1 MTMRTLAT
9 TGIALLVTALLV
21 SALPASLPAQEVVDL
36 TGRDDRLDT
45 DFEEVFRIGVLDG
58 EDWEMLG
65 SVMHVAFDENGHLY
79 IVDGLGGGFGA
90 GGNIPMLGSEGMRV
104 LVFDASGNF
113 LHQFGTS
120 GEGPGEFNMPAGF
133 AVMRDGTTIVSDMG
147 HRAYQLFDA
156 DGSFLRMVRG
166 SDDSGAS
173 WVTGQLHADPRGG
186 GVFTGQFGNRIS
198 GISSGDGGAP
208 PPPTSRPVTRLDL
221 GGEVVQ
227 TETVAEG
234 WLPPREEADIKLPSG
249 IKIQGGGGV
258 SNLLKALSPPSVFE
272 PRFLVGVLP
281 DGGVV
286 YSDSSAYALKV
297 TQPDATEIAR
307 IIRRPLRPEPVT
319 PRIEK
324 DYLEKE
330 EAARREGGIGAGG
343 GFIQFRSVTSG
354 GGNPRVANQSI
365 PLEMPEPVFFP
376 ELSVLRGLS
385 TTWEGRVWVQRR
397 GDEPQSDG
405 PIDVV
410 TADGRY
416 VGTFQTDAIK
426 MPNAF
431 GPNGMAA
438 FIEHDELEVARVV
451 VRRLPAAVR

>member
-1 MTMRTLAT
+1 MTIRTLAI
-9 TGIALLVTALLV
+9 TGVALLA
-21 SALPASLPAQEVVDL
+21 SALPAPLPLPAQEVVDL
-36 TGRDDRLDT
+36 TGRDDQLDA
-45 DFEEVFRIGVLDG
+45 DFEEVFRIGVLEG
-58 EDWEMLG
+58 EDWEMFG
-65 SVMHVAFDENGHLY
+65 SIMHVAFDENGNLY
-79 IVDGLGGGFGA
+79 IVDGLGGGIVA
-90 GGNIPMLGSEGMRV
+90 GGNIRILGSEGMRV

-133 AVMRDGTTIVSDMG
+133 AVMRDGTTIVSDAG

-186 GVFTGQFGNRIS
+186 GVFTGTFGSQIS
-198 GISSGDGGAP
+198 LIRSGDVGEQGG
-208 PPPTSRPVTRLDL
+208 PPTSRPVTRLDL
-221 GGEVVQ
+221 GGEVVRA
-227 TETVAEG
+227 ETVAEG
-234 WLPPREEADIKLPSG
+234 WLPPRKEA
-249 IKIQGGGGV
+249 
-258 SNLLKALSPPSVFE
+258 VFE
-272 PRFLVGVLP
+272 LPRNLRVSLSNALGGLSRPSTFEPPFLVGVLP
-281 DGGVV
+281 GGNVV

-297 TQPDATEIAR
+297 TRPDATEIAR

-324 DYLEKE
+324 DYLEKR

-354 GGNPRVANQSI
+354 GGNPGVANQSI
-365 PLEMPEPVFFP
+365 PLEMPEPVFYP

-385 TTWEGRVWVQRR
+385 TTWEGRIWVQRR
-397 GDEPQSDG
+397 GEEPQSDG

-416 VGTFQTDAIK
+416 VGTFRTDAIK
-426 MPNAF
+426 MPDAF